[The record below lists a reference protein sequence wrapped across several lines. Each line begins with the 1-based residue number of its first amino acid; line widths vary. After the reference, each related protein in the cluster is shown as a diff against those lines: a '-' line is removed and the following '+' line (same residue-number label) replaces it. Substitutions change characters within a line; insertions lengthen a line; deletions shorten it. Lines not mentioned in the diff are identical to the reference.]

1 MTKRITRQGCTV
13 ETTCTIQ
20 TNGTYTESVV
30 LSVDP
35 TSKLSLAIEERA
47 QTFSHGQQGP
57 TLRRGGTTAKALA
70 YEERAALDIG
80 AGRSHYPQ
88 SSRKVRR

>member
-20 TNGTYTESVV
+20 PNGTYTESVV

-47 QTFSHGQQGP
+47 
-57 TLRRGGTTAKALA
+57 
-70 YEERAALDIG
+70 ALDIG